1 MNSLSLLPVLFTFA
15 CMALAAHGEESPYLD
30 MTYSYNENTLVHPVH
45 REFELTIAS
54 RGSEAIGIYLESN
67 NYCTAEHCGTHMDAP
82 AHFAKGKWR
91 THQVPLDSLI
101 GPAIRI
107 DMKSKADAD
116 ADALLEVSDIEAFEE
131 EYGKIPE
138 GAIVMVYTG
147 WGTRWDDRLGY
158 LGTETKNMSLLHYPG
173 IGGEAAKV
181 LLERKVK
188 SVGIDTISLDNGP
201 SHTFPT
207 HITLLSENI
216 PLFENVANLDKL
228 PNTGATVFAIP
239 MKIDEGSGAPTRIF
253 ATGWSK
259 DVPNPCSIQAYGEE
273 SPYLDM
279 TYVYNNNTL
288 VHPVHREF
296 AFTIVTRGSEDYGI
310 YIESNN
316 ICSAE
321 HCGTHMD
328 APAHFAKGK
337 WRTHQV
343 PLDSLIGPAIRI
355 DMKAKADADADA
367 LLEVSDIEAFEEE
380 YGKIPEGAIVMVY
393 TGWGTRWDDS
403 LGYLGTETKNMSLIH
418 YPGIGEEAAK
428 VLLERKVKSVGID
441 TMSLDNGPSFTFP
454 THVTLQSENIPLFEN
469 VANLDKLPNTG
480 ATVFA
485 IPMKIDEGSGGPTRI
500 FATGWSKDVPNP
512 CRVTVGGGSQLL
524 PYMGLMI
531 SMVYA
536 ALLGA

>member
-1 MNSLSLLPVLFTFA
+1 MKSLFLLPVLFA
-15 CMALAAHGEESPYLD
+15 CAYMALAVHGEESPYLD
-30 MTYSYNENTLVHPVH
+30 LTYVYNNNTLVHPVH
-45 REFELTIAS
+45 REFEFTIVT
-54 RGSEAIGIYLESN
+54 RGSEDYGVYVESN
-67 NYCTAEHCGTHMDAP
+67 NICSAEHCGTHMDAP

-147 WGTRWDDRLGY
+147 WGSRWGDGLRY
-158 LGTETKNMSLLHYPG
+158 LGTETKNASLVHCPG

-259 DVPNPCSIQAYGEE
+259 DVPNPCSIPANGGE

-288 VHPVHREF
+288 VHPSLREF
-296 AFTIVTRGSEDYGI
+296 ELTIASRGSEAIGI
-310 YIESNN
+310 YLESNN
-316 ICSAE
+316 YCTAE

-328 APAHFAKGK
+328 APAHYAKGK

-355 DMKAKADADADA
+355 DMKSKADADADA

-393 TGWGTRWDDS
+393 TGWGTRWGDR
-403 LGYLGTETKNMSLIH
+403 LRYLGTETRNASLLH
-418 YPGIGEEAAK
+418 YPGIGGEAAK

-441 TMSLDNGPSFTFP
+441 TLSLDNGPSRAAP
-454 THVTLQSENIPLFEN
+454 THITLSKENIPLFEN

-485 IPMKIDEGSGGPTRI
+485 IPMKIDEGSGAPTRI

-524 PYMGLMI
+524 PYMGMMVF
-531 SMVYA
+531 MVYA